1 MTQKA
6 IRTVALLAVWLLLA
20 SACGGLVP
28 SHFDIETTSE
38 LGPDTLE
45 RIDALNETIAT
56 GVEIGPETRDVI
68 EELNQTIRDG
78 VRAGF
83 TDSTLER
90 VDRLLALVEQG
101 VGIQFGLDPQ
111 TNATVNGL
119 IDTLDDAPGQWEGAV
134 TEIITT
140 LEGSTSNVAAQ
151 MADEVRSLM
160 DEARL
165 NSQYVTAAVG
175 TEFRCNVDFLG
186 ARAGDTV
193 SEFIG
198 RTIVGR
204 LRSIITG
211 QEEEPAT
218 PVPWVCQIIPDQ
230 VDLTEIEGRMV
241 FGIAVVKISGYDYVP
256 ANAPAAYIVDEAG
269 QRVEAVQLYPFLSSP
284 YQIQLNLQDIDFS
297 AVPSRSRVVFE
308 WPAAGTSYALAI
320 VFPGEEVTP
329 TEVVRAELTI
339 TASSID
345 VLRGPA
351 ANYRVIGRAESGAR
365 YTVTG
370 RNGDSSWWQIDYE
383 GEAGWVPASAAARNE
398 IEAPVASIPLP
409 PPTADFLLDPAS
421 GDAPLEVQFIDRST
435 GIPVRWEWDFG
446 DGLPLYEQ
454 SPTHTYTSAGT
465 YAVTLRVE
473 NDQGFGTLTRTI
485 TVEQRPFVFIMPTL
499 MRGIIQLATPTPA
512 YPAGSILFVNYPGL
526 GDNIHFNSGLSTSTY
541 ECGIVSMAAM
551 DGNIHEGRTG
561 TIFYAFM
568 AEEGGTWWINA
579 EFMTHGNNEDWDIG
593 VMCLNRSLS
602 DSYEFHRR
610 IRVDPEIDETVDL
623 EYLGIPPDRHCGV
636 VGMAAW
642 NGDIN
647 ERGAGDHLLQAIV
660 ARNPGSGNWELTAN
674 FYSEPSAEE
683 YWDVDLMCVYD
694 NPNVILHREIYN
706 QMGGRAY
713 NTGVSSVD
721 YACGV
726 AGISS
731 ANGDINENDA
741 GSILRAYTYIG
752 AGQNW
757 YVMADFRTHIV
768 EEQWDI
774 SLLCARRT
782 SADLWGVWSEGW
794 VH

>member
-38 LGPDTLE
+38 LGPDTLH

-56 GVEIGPETRDVI
+56 GVEIGPETRDLI

-78 VRAGF
+78 VRVGF
-83 TDSTLER
+83 TDSTLGR
-90 VDRLLALVEQG
+90 VDRLLALVEEG

-111 TNATVNGL
+111 TNATVNEL
-119 IDTLDDAPGQWEGAV
+119 IDTLDAAPGQWEGTV
-134 TEIITT
+134 TEIIST
-140 LEGSTSNVAAQ
+140 LEGSASNIAAQ
-151 MADEVRSLM
+151 MADEVSSLM

-204 LRSIITG
+204 LRSIISG
-211 QEEEPAT
+211 EEDEPAT

-241 FGIAVVKISGYDYVP
+241 FETAVVKISGYDYVP
-256 ANAPAAYIVDEAG
+256 ANTPSAYIVDEAG
-269 QRVEAVQLYPFLSSP
+269 HRIEAVQLYPFLSSP

-308 WPAAGTSYALAI
+308 WPAAGTSYALAL
-320 VFPGEEVTP
+320 VFPGEEVSP

-339 TASSID
+339 TAASIE

-383 GEAGWVPASAAARNE
+383 GEAGWAPAWAAARNE
-398 IEAPVASIPLP
+398 VEAPVASIPLP
-409 PPTADFLLDPAS
+409 PPTADFEVDPPS

-435 GIPVRWEWDFG
+435 GIPIRWEWDFG

-454 SPTHTYTSAGT
+454 SPTHTYTAAGT

-473 NDQGFGTLTRTI
+473 NDQGFGTMTRSI
-485 TVEQRPFVFIMPTL
+485 TVEQPRMVIMLPTRML
-499 MRGIIQLATPTPA
+499 GIIRLPTPTPA
-512 YPAGSILFVNYPGL
+512 YPAGSILFANFRNL
-526 GDNIHFNSGLSTSTY
+526 GDAVHAYTGIPTSTY
-541 ECGIVSMAAM
+541 ECGIVGMAALNG
-551 DGNIHEGRTG
+551 DIQENRTANIV
-561 TIFYAFM
+561 YAYM

-579 EFMTHGNNEDWDIG
+579 DFLTHENHEDWQID
-593 VMCLNRSLS
+593 VMCMNRSVS

-610 IRVDPEIDETVDL
+610 IRVDPSADDTISL
-623 EYLGIPPDRHCGV
+623 ESLGIPADRYCGV

-642 NGDIN
+642 NGNIN
-647 ERGAGDHLLQAIV
+647 TYGAGDHVLNVFVQ
-660 ARNPGSGNWELTAN
+660 RNAGTGIWELTAN
-674 FYSEPSAEE
+674 VNTDENEE
-683 YWDVDLMCVYD
+683 VWDVDVLCVYD
-694 NPNVILHREIYN
+694 NPGVFLHREFYN
-706 QMGGRAY
+706 QMGNRPF
-713 NTGVSSVD
+713 NTSVSAD
-721 YACGV
+721 EYACGI
-726 AGISS
+726 AGMAS
-731 ANGDINENDA
+731 ANGDINE
-741 GSILRAYTYIG
+741 GG
-752 AGQNW
+752 AGDILQAYAFAAFDHNW
-757 YVMADFRTHIV
+757 YVMADFRTHYV
-768 EEQWDI
+768 EEQWNI
-774 SLLCARRT
+774 YLLCARRG
-782 SADLWGVWSEGW
+782 SVSLWGD
-794 VH
+794 